1 MKRLGYIIIGI
12 VVLLASCGE
21 VDENERFVYVKPADV
36 NRCVLIEDF
45 TGQRCPNCPNATE
58 EIHKIQ
64 EIYGDNVIAVAIHC
78 GPQSLP
84 APYGLA
90 TGTGNLYGT
99 SVNVEA
105 YPTGRVNRIGTPTT
119 PDSWQS
125 LVSQRINEVASV
137 SLKVDATYDNAANT
151 VVATVSA
158 TGTNGNTNGKLQ
170 LWVVEDH
177 ITAYQDMPDGTH
189 NLSYEHNHVFRSAVN
204 GEWGEDFS
212 INEGEDKDVSCSFA
226 VEDGWNAANLSVVA
240 FVYNENGVQQVA
252 KASLTAMPETGN

>member
-1 MKRLGYIIIGI
+1 MKRLGYAIIGI
-12 VVLLASCGE
+12 AALLASCGE
-21 VDENERFVYVKPADV
+21 VDENERFIYVKPADV

-45 TGQRCPNCPNATE
+45 TGQRCPNCPNATA

-64 EIYGDNVIAVAIHC
+64 EVYGDHVIAVAIHC

-90 TGTGNLYGT
+90 TETGKLYGT
-99 SVNVEA
+99 STNIEA
-105 YPTGRVNRIGTPTT
+105 YPTGRVNRIGTPST
-119 PDSWQS
+119 PDNWQS

-137 SLKVDATYDNAANT
+137 SLNVEASYDEATKTAVANVT
-151 VVATVSA
+151 AI
-158 TGTNGNTNGKLQ
+158 GTNGNTNGKLQ

-189 NLSYEHNHVFRSAVN
+189 DLNYEHNHVFRSAVN

-212 INEGEDKDVSCSFA
+212 INEGEDKDVSHSFA
-226 VEDGWNAANLSVVA
+226 VEDGWNAENLSVVA

-252 KASLTAMPETGN
+252 KTALKAVSEIEN